1 MDVISRRELLR
12 RGTVGLGLVAGGGA
26 LLARLEAFA
35 APGSFADELVRTPRQ
50 TEGPFYPNKLSLD
63 TDYELV
69 IVNATITPDDCDVT
83 HLSGRILDTKGDPLR
98 NTLVEIW
105 QCDANG

>member
-50 TEGPFYPNKLSLD
+50 TAGPFYPNKLPLH
-63 TDYELV
+63 TDNDLI
-69 IVNATITPDDCDVT
+69 IVNETITPAVGDIP
-83 HLSGRILDTKGDPLR
+83 HLTGRILDPNGAPIR
-98 NTLVEIW
+98 NALVEIW
-105 QCDANG
+105 Q